1 MSMKKYAFLILGL
14 ITFGSLMGQ
23 EREISGKVSDALSN
37 EPLIF
42 ANITIEGTNRGVE
55 TDLDG
60 TFALTDV
67 PEDAV
72 LVVSYLGYIT
82 QKVNVIDE
90 EFYDIKLAS
99 DAQILEDVVVIGYGA
114 ESRRNITGAVSK
126 IDGDFIGKLDP
137 PNAAQALQGTAAG
150 VNVSQQGGAP
160 GSESNIR
167 IRGISTNGNN
177 SPLII
182 LDGFQYEGGL
192 NSINPQDIESITVL
206 KDAQAAIYGTIASN
220 GVILVT
226 TKSGKRNQEAKFDY
240 QAYYGIQETSRKL
253 NLLNGEEY
261 ALLLNESY
269 VNAGQQSPLQESIG
283 QIGEGTN
290 WQNEVFSRA
299 PMSSHNLSVRGGT
312 ESTSYSLSGSILNQD
327 GIVGG
332 EKSQFARRTAALN
345 LESDLRDNLNIN
357 TRLFYY
363 STQNNSIN
371 DFGLGSVLFNA
382 LNMAPTIG
390 PDVENLTG
398 QIDLGNE
405 VVNPLPQI
413 RNTFNDSRTNRLS
426 GTAQLKYDYLPNLD
440 LQVRMGFN
448 SSFTQNRDFIP
459 MFDYGPG
466 KVFNRLDENLI
477 SQGKINDND
486 YTLDIFNTY
495 KNRFGERH
503 DVNFMAGMTVFRQFG
518 EGLLGSSTGVPSNDI
533 QFADIGT
540 ATGAGDD
547 LSASSYA
554 YDVRRLSYFG
564 RLQYTLDEKYI
575 LSGILRRDASTRFG
589 PNNRVGYFPSATAAW
604 VFSDEPFF
612 PKWENIDFMKIRG
625 GYGIMGNDR
634 IPDFLYL
641 ALLTGQATYVSG
653 VDNSLINGIAVG
665 PLANPN
671 VQWEES
677 KKTNVGMDLRMFGNK
692 INLAVDYYRD
702 VTDNLLISSLPISGI
717 FGTSAP
723 GASGPTINA
732 GTVQNQGFEFELSYS
747 DTWGSKLG
755 VQMNLNFTSINNEV
769 TAINGGDFLESG
781 QFGVG
786 QPAPSRMEV
795 GQPIGYFYG
804 YKTNGIF
811 QNLGEVRN
819 HPSQLQL
826 GAEAQP
832 GDIRFVDANGDGEIT
847 PDDRVYIGDPIPD
860 FTLGYTLNLSLGPFD
875 VSTVFFGSFGND
887 IVRNFERDQPNVNQ
901 MNYRLNRWTGEGTST
916 DVPRETV
923 APTANNIFSDFFVED
938 GSFVRIQNVN
948 IGYTFPERISNKI
961 ALDGLTVY
969 ARVDN
974 LYTFTKYSGFDPTAS
989 TGAPIGGGIDFG
1001 FYPIP
1006 RNFIFGVK
1014 AQF

>member
-1 MSMKKYAFLILGL
+1 MKNILLFLILLTSSTFLFGQTRT
-14 ITFGSLMGQ
+14 ITGTVTDGMTG
-23 EREISGKVSDALSN
+23 D
-37 EPLIF
+37 PLIY
-42 ANITIEGTNRGVE
+42 ANVSIENTTIGTE

-60 TFALTDV
+60 AFELSGVSDTST
-67 PEDAV
+67 
-72 LVVSYLGYIT
+72 LVISYLGYT
-82 QKVNVIDE
+82 TKKVKVGDSENIEIQLV
-90 EFYDIKLAS
+90 S
-99 DAQILEDVVVIGYGA
+99 DAQVLEDVVVIGYGS
-114 ESRRNITGAVSK
+114 ESRRNVTGAVSK

-150 VNVSQQGGAP
+150 VNISQQGGAP

-226 TKSGKRNQEAKFDY
+226 TKSGSRNTKAKFDY
-240 QAYYGIQETSRKL
+240 QAYYGTQETSRQL
-253 NLLNGEEY
+253 DLLNGEEY
-261 ALLLNESY
+261 ALLLNEAY
-269 VNAGQQSPLQESIG
+269 TNAGQQSPIDESLNEV
-283 QIGEGTN
+283 GEGTD
-290 WQNEVFSRA
+290 WQDEVFTRA
-299 PMSSHNLSVRGGT
+299 PMMSHNLSVRGGT
-312 ESTSYSLSGSILNQD
+312 ESTSYSLSGSIFEQD
-327 GIVGG
+327 GIVGD
-332 EKSQFARRTAALN
+332 EKSQFTRRTAALN
-345 LESDLRDNLNIN
+345 IESDLRENVNIN
-357 TRLFYY
+357 TRIFYY
-363 STQNNSIN
+363 STQNNSVN

-390 PDVENLTG
+390 RDVDNLEG
-398 QIDLGNE
+398 EINLGNE
-405 VVNPLPQI
+405 VVNPLTQI
-413 RNTFNDSRTNRLS
+413 RNTYNDSRTNRLS
-426 GTAQLKYDYLPNLD
+426 GTAQLKYDYLPNLE

-459 MFDYGPG
+459 IFNYGPG
-466 KVFNRLDENLI
+466 KVFNRLEENLV

-495 KNRFGERH
+495 KRRYGDRH
-503 DVNFMAGMTVFRQFG
+503 DVNFMLGMTVFRQFG

-540 ATGAGDD
+540 ATGTGDD
-547 LSASSYA
+547 LNASSYG

-564 RLQYTLDEKYI
+564 RLNYTLDEKYI

-589 PNNRVGYFPSATAAW
+589 PNNRVGYFPSFTAAW
-604 VFSDEPFF
+604 VFSDESFF
-612 PKWENIDFMKIRG
+612 PKWNSLDFMKIRG

-641 ALLTGQATYVSG
+641 ALLTGQATYAG
-653 VDNSLINGIAVG
+653 ADNSLINGVAVG

-677 KKTNVGMDLRMFGNK
+677 KKANVGMDLRMFGNK
-692 INLAVDYYRD
+692 LNLAVDYYRD
-702 VTDNLLISSLPISGI
+702 ITANLLISNLPISGI
-717 FGTSAP
+717 FGTAAP

-732 GTVQNQGFEFELSYS
+732 GTVRNQGFEVELSYS
-747 DTWGSKLG
+747 DTWMSNLG
-755 VQMNLNFTSINNEV
+755 VQMNLNLTTINNEV
-769 TAINGGDFLESG
+769 TAINGGDFLEGG

-795 GQPIGYFYG
+795 GLPIGYFYG
-804 YKTNGIF
+804 YETDGIF
-811 QNLGEVRN
+811 QNLEEIRN

-832 GDIRFVDANGDGEIT
+832 GDIRFKDTNGDGELT

-860 FTLGYTLNLSLGPFD
+860 FTMGYTLNLSLGQFD
-875 VSTVFFGSFGND
+875 LSTVFFGSFGNE
-887 IVRNFERDQPNVNQ
+887 IVRNFERDQPNVNR
-901 MNYRLNRWTGEGTST
+901 MNYRLDRWTGEGTSN
-916 DVPRETV
+916 DVPRATV

-948 IGYTFPERISNKI
+948 LGYTFPSRISNRV
-961 ALDGLTVY
+961 ALNSLTVY

-974 LYTFTKYSGFDPTAS
+974 LYTFTNYSGFDPTAS

-1014 AQF
+1014 AKF